1 MTTGIRKAHTRTNPF
16 TGEIISVKEAR
27 IKPGFGA
34 PGIVTSSTLR
44 KAAIEQLDGFG
55 TFNVGPVKFAARVTE
70 NAGVPIK
77 GDDRKSIFTTMKL
90 KEKRNNFNEQIESS
104 RKIVNMDLDSHKCGS
119 VTRKENHEKNVVTA
133 YQKDQ
138 SVVNIEHLSE
148 TQRVA
153 CSQRQSVTSAYVLVE
168 NFNPKGV
175 LTFGK
180 VDFSA
185 LDSSGKPEELSDLI
199 NVSKDKLK
207 AMNISLPVPER
218 IEIPKPVDISKVQVS
233 KAAIRS
239 MVKAKEA
246 LKSLPSET
254 DFKEMIQAQNGE
266 NNNYN
271 AVLCD
276 GKPIA
281 VVRTYD
287 RETFDVQEAV
297 NRNLVSLADFSTL
310 STIERR
316 ING

>member
-1 MTTGIRKAHTRTNPF
+1 MTTGIRKAHARTNPF
-16 TGEIISVKEAR
+16 TGEMINVKETR
-27 IKPGFGA
+27 IKPGVGS
-34 PGIVTSSTLR
+34 PGIVTSSILR

-55 TFNVGPVKFAARVTE
+55 TFNAGPVKFAVRVIE

-77 GDDRKSIFTTMKL
+77 GDERKNIFATMKSR
-90 KEKRNNFNEQIESS
+90 EKKRDLNEQVEAS
-104 RKIVNMDLDSHKCGS
+104 RKIVNMDLDSHKYGS
-119 VTRKENHEKNVVTA
+119 VTRKENPDKNVVTA
-133 YQKDQ
+133 YQKNQ
-138 SVVNIEHLSE
+138 SIVNIEHLSE
-148 TQRVA
+148 VQRVA
-153 CSQRQSVTSAYVLVE
+153 CSTRQSVISAHVLVE

-185 LDSSGKPEELSDLI
+185 LGSGGEPEELSDLI
-199 NVSKDKLK
+199 NVSKDTLKEMNIALPEPDKLK
-207 AMNISLPVPER
+207 IPES
-218 IEIPKPVDISKVQVS
+218 VDISKVQVS

-239 MVKAKEA
+239 MMKAKEA
-246 LKSLPSET
+246 LKSLPSGA

-276 GKPIA
+276 GNPIA

-287 RETFDVQEAV
+287 RETFSVKEAV
-297 NRNLVSLADFSTL
+297 NRKFVSRADFSTL